1 MLPAM
6 VRYKWCEVL
15 CGEKYE
21 LYNQGQMHRCH
32 IFFFCMWCTHMLK
45 QRNTIILIYLEFFLS
60 ERIVYVRRTQSL
72 WCTLLFSKLNY
83 DLYSSYSLGAVE
95 WS

>member
-6 VRYKWCEVL
+6 VRYKWCKVL

-32 IFFFCMWCTHMLK
+32 IFFLYLLYTHVETKKHNYFNLF
-45 QRNTIILIYLEFFLS
+45 RVFLS

-72 WCTLLFSKLNY
+72 WCTLLLSKLNY

>member
-1 MLPAM
+1 
-6 VRYKWCEVL
+6 
-15 CGEKYE
+15 
-21 LYNQGQMHRCH
+21 
-32 IFFFCMWCTHMLK
+32 MLK

-72 WCTLLFSKLNY
+72 WCTLLLSKLNY